1 MNAVLR
7 YTIYVLFVGSSIQ
20 FPLCSLQGL
29 FTKKSLQK
37 SAIGLVVCG
46 SWPWPSIKIFN
57 REDPRRSEEKREDFS
72 IMKNMFSV

>member
-1 MNAVLR
+1 MHMPF
-7 YTIYVLFVGSSIQ
+7 T
-20 FPLCSLQGL
+20 QGL

>member
-1 MNAVLR
+1 LS
-7 YTIYVLFVGSSIQ
+7 G
-20 FPLCSLQGL
+20 QGL